1 MWKFNTTSN
10 QFEPAAS
17 FTGHTGPVITLL
29 FVGNRLYSGSMD
41 NTIRVRML
49 FISFKTPCSLL
60 DVLLFENV
68 KYEMHSFRDVDC
80 IMKEKERCL
89 CCFLVLA
96 GLGACNSPVHTN
108 SRGPHQRCD
117 GPSLLGAIPDLMQ
130 FGWNH

>member
-41 NTIRVRML
+41 NKIRVRML

-60 DVLLFENV
+60 DVLLCENV
-68 KYEMHSFRDVDC
+68 KYEMHSFCDVNRIMKLLIMYSGDELHGSC
-80 IMKEKERCL
+80 IVKEKERCL
-89 CCFLVLA
+89 CCS
-96 GLGACNSPVHTN
+96 LGI
-108 SRGPHQRCD
+108 SRFG
-117 GPSLLGAIPDLMQ
+117 SLQQSSAYK
-130 FGWNH
+130 F